1 MKRYQKIIMASI
13 ILVFLSAFRMG
24 DYSLPISFHQTSDWN
39 TYTVKE
45 INFSLPASYQV
56 TEPNEEF
63 AQLILESDDVDSV
76 LFFSYELNEE
86 ENYASIFTITDRYK
100 PELFDLKSYMAQ
112 REKYLDDTQS
122 ITYHDQSFFHGYDS
136 VAIEGKTFYKDAG
149 WFTDKQYVLVT
160 DKRIYDIRITL
171 ISSDHEVTHPHLD
184 AIIQS
189 IRIIPDTTTEK
200 SPFSPFCMIGL
211 GLIVVLLILNIWL
224 RRKKKNAL
232 HYPSD
237 YPKNL

>member
-13 ILVFLSAFRMG
+13 ILFLLSSFRMG
-24 DYSLPISFHQTSDWN
+24 NYSLPISIQQTSDWN

-45 INFSLPASYQV
+45 ITFNLPMSYEV

-63 AQLILESDDVDSV
+63 EQLILESDDVDSV

-100 PELFDLKSYMAQ
+100 PDLFDLKSYMVQ
-112 REKYLDDTQS
+112 REKYLEATQS
-122 ITYHDQSFFHGYDS
+122 ITYHDQSFYHGYDS
-136 VAIEGKTFYKDAG
+136 VSIEGKTFYKDAG
-149 WFTDKQYVLVT
+149 WFTDNQYVIAT

-171 ISSDHEVTHPHLD
+171 ISPDHEVTHPHLD

-189 IRIIPDTTTEK
+189 IRITPDTAPEK
-200 SPFSPFCMIGL
+200 SAFSPFCMIGL
-211 GLIVVLLILNIWL
+211 GLIFVLLILNIWL

-232 HYPSD
+232 HYPFD